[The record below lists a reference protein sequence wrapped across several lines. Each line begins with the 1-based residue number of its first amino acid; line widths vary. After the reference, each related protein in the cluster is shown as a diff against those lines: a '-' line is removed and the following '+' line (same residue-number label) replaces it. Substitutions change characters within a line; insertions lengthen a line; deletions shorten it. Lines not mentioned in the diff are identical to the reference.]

1 MPSGLTGGRNLDADV
16 IVVGPTGIWVW
27 EVKHWSG
34 EITCQHGQWRREKTY
49 RGPRGSL
56 IREYQVHRPFDK
68 QWVKEA
74 DSVKETLRRRLP
86 RSPNLHE
93 AVDGGLVFTHAGL
106 SLDADDSCEAWVYTP
121 RSSVETLRCSSEI
134 PDFTMHK
141 RLHAIDALL
150 QWSDQLHGQR
160 GEAPSTR
167 SSVELAERL
176 HEEAVSHASSYLSS
190 AGEPVIAATSEGEG
204 EASKRVM
211 RRSHPD
217 EAPARNPAPDDEE
230 PAPAKASQNPDD
242 PQAQKDRRDYAA
254 LLLIYEEHLA
264 LEERLLARRERGE
277 VPPDSRAKEE
287 WAQEARRLED
297 KACKAMARMDEIE
310 GRNPGLVSHELSAR
324 RAELAEKHDGLA
336 RRLG

>member
-1 MPSGLTGGRNLDADV
+1 M
-16 IVVGPTGIWVW
+16 
-27 EVKHWSG
+27 
-34 EITCQHGQWRREKTY
+34 
-49 RGPRGSL
+49 
-56 IREYQVHRPFDK
+56 
-68 QWVKEA
+68 
-74 DSVKETLRRRLP
+74 
-86 RSPNLHE
+86 
-93 AVDGGLVFTHAGL
+93 
-106 SLDADDSCEAWVYTP
+106 
-121 RSSVETLRCSSEI
+121 ETLRCSSEI

-167 SSVELAERL
+167 ASVELAERL
-176 HEEAVSHASSYLSS
+176 HEEAISHASSYLSS

-230 PAPAKASQNPDD
+230 PAPAKASQDPDD
-242 PQAQKDRRDYAA
+242 PETQKDRRDYAA
-254 LLLIYEEHLA
+254 LLLIYGEHLA

-277 VPPDSRAKEE
+277 LPPDSRTKEE